1 MSQLTPESFE
11 HIPWQTPWRYVRIG
25 EGTGYERELAAE
37 AGKGHPLHDARAIAV
52 GVRVDQD
59 DVLFLLPDAPK
70 PLAVVHLTY
79 SPTSGNAS
87 PRKVPH
93 IVFYSSLDDWLQRGQ
108 SADHTDYVSGDV
120 AESDD

>member
-25 EGTGYERELAAE
+25 EGTGYERELATE
-37 AGKGHPLHDARAIAV
+37 VGKEHSLHDARVIAV
-52 GVRVDQD
+52 GVRIDQD

-70 PLAVVHLTY
+70 PLAVVHLTW
-79 SPTSGNAS
+79 AS
-87 PRKVPH
+87 ASERNPKFPDTT
-93 IVFYSSLDDWLQRGQ
+93 FYSSLDDWLQRGMT
-108 SADHTDYVSGDV
+108 ADHGDYVSGDV

>member
-70 PLAVVHLTY
+70 PLAVVHLTW
-79 SPTSGNAS
+79 AS
-87 PRKVPH
+87 APERNTKFPDTT
-93 IVFYSSLDDWLQRGQ
+93 FYSSLDDWLQRGMA
-108 SADHTDYVSGDV
+108 ADHADHLTGYLGSDPTD
-120 AESDD
+120 